1 MKVSLC
7 GAGIGAGGLDFR
19 GFAELASRHGFDGID
34 FGVGGAMAAA
44 EAMGGVDALRD
55 WMAGIG
61 VAPATYGLDVEW
73 RRDQATFDQGFAG
86 FEDRVR
92 FAAALGCARCC
103 TWMPPASDRP
113 TEQWMQETSD
123 RFRALAQVLGRHG
136 ARLGLEFVGPHHLRA
151 GGANAMGSE
160 PTIWTVDA
168 TLELIAR
175 IGEPNVGFMVDSY
188 HQYTSGATSADL
200 VRLGDAKI
208 VHAHINDAPAGA
220 APETAID
227 NQRVLPGDGVIDL
240 PEYVAGLRAAGYT
253 RLRRLRGARSR
264 AGGTGSGQRSR
275 ARSQPTAQS
284 GPVAIT
290 LEGARVDRSDLR

>member
-44 EAMGGVDALRD
+44 DSMGGVDALRE

-61 VAPATYGLDVEW
+61 VAGATYGLDVEW
-73 RRDQATFDQGFAG
+73 RRDQAAFDQGFDG

-92 FAAALGCARCC
+92 FAAALGCTRCC

-113 TEQWMQETSD
+113 TEQWMLETSD

-160 PTIWTVDA
+160 PTVWTVDA
-168 TLELIAR
+168 TLDLIAR

-188 HQYTSGATSADL
+188 HNYTTGANGDDL
-200 VRLGDAKI
+200 VRLGDDLI
-208 VHAHINDAPAGA
+208 VHAHINDAPTGST
-220 APETAID
+220 PETAID
-227 NQRVLPGDGVIDL
+227 NRRVLPGDGVIDL
-240 PEYVAGLRAAGYT
+240 AEYVDGLRRAGYT
-253 RLRRLRGARSR
+253 GYVACEVLAPEPVAGDPDTAAALVRSRLR
-264 AGGTGSGQRSR
+264 
-275 ARSQPTAQS
+275 
-284 GPVAIT
+284 
-290 LEGARVDRSDLR
+290 DLGL